1 MLKTKI
7 DLKYYVLRATSIIC
21 VPKLRPVLII
31 LIHTELNSQAVIL
44 IVIWNYSKGDMR
56 MTQGT
61 VRLGRVG

>member
-1 MLKTKI
+1 M
-7 DLKYYVLRATSIIC
+7 
-21 VPKLRPVLII
+21 PELRPVFIV

-61 VRLGRVG
+61 VRSRRVGYFW

>member
-7 DLKYYVLRATSIIC
+7 DLRPTSIIC
-21 VPKLRPVLII
+21 VPKLRSVLIV

-56 MTQGT
+56 MTQGP
-61 VRLGRVG
+61 VRLGGVG